1 MKFPIFLTWKH
12 HRRESRFIGKN
23 TNTGLYVNYESFL
36 LWTHRTAWIRSLVTR
51 ALKICSSNKLSKEL
65 KLIKMFASWN
75 DFTKYIINSIFR
87 KTLQSHRDKS
97 EPNLT
102 AKEKEPVITYFR
114 FRHYGDKSL
123 QLLKYCISKIK
134 VNCRNDQKISYWCL

>member
-1 MKFPIFLTWKH
+1 
-12 HRRESRFIGKN
+12 
-23 TNTGLYVNYESFL
+23 
-36 LWTHRTAWIRSLVTR
+36 
-51 ALKICSSNKLSKEL
+51 
-65 KLIKMFASWN
+65 MFASWN

-134 VNCRNDQKISYWCL
+134 VNCRNDQKISY